1 MGWGHPVVVP
11 GLPQN
16 IRILPAEHL
25 LKRGVWGVEGAGR
38 DPQFL
43 AKKSKFV
50 QTSAEPRGGMDTR
63 CVAHVVFC
71 CPPPA
76 SWQTPANTTK
86 LRHTS
91 TAVRGRHLK
100 QIFMADRGSKINRE
114 LNQTLLERG
123 EEEAEEKIGEPLQ
136 SLGSALNFSPGAFFF
151 QEKLFRL
158 LDDGYKR
165 AQETTPWI
173 QADPGKNE
181 SEGAQ
186 TCLSLFKRVTNLC
199 KFPPPCLISFSN
211 LLKWGHGGVIH
222 PTLIPS
228 FPKIPI

>member
-1 MGWGHPVVVP
+1 MPDHGGPMRWGLPVVVP

-50 QTSAEPRGGMDTR
+50 GTSAEPRGGVDTR
-63 CVAHVVFC
+63 CIAHVVFC

-76 SWQTPANTTK
+76 SWQTPADTTK

-91 TAVRGRHLK
+91 TAVRGRHIK
-100 QIFMADRGSKINRE
+100 QIFMAHRGSKINRE
-114 LNQTLLERG
+114 LNQTLLKSG

-136 SLGSALNFSPGAFFF
+136 SLGFSSQLSPGVLFF
-151 QEKLFRL
+151 QENCSDFW
-158 LDDGYKR
+158 
-165 AQETTPWI
+165 TTGTSGPRKPHLGCKQI
-173 QADPGKNE
+173 LE
-181 SEGAQ
+181 
-186 TCLSLFKRVTNLC
+186 RINL
-199 KFPPPCLISFSN
+199 K
-211 LLKWGHGGVIH
+211 
-222 PTLIPS
+222 
-228 FPKIPI
+228 